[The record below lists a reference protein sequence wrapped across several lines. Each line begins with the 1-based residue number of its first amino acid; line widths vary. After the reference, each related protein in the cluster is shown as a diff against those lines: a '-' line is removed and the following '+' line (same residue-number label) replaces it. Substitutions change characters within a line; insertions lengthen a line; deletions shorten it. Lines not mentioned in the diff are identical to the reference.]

1 MNWKVTTGIGH
12 SKKHPKFF
20 DVMTNIIEISK
31 KENKTTDIAAREIAI
46 KRVESVSNSKKIRIY
61 RDKNLFNM
69 RNI

>member
-1 MNWKVTTGIGH
+1 
-12 SKKHPKFF
+12 
-20 DVMTNIIEISK
+20 MTNIIEISK